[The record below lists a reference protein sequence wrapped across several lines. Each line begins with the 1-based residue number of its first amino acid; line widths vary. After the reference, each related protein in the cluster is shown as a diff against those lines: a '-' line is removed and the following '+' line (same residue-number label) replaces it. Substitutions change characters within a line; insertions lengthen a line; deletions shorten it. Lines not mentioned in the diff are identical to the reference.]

1 MPNYV
6 LTYRLPATQEPSPD
20 TMDAWTAFL
29 GELGEHLVDAGQPA
43 FSRTSIGNT
52 GAGTELCGYSMIT
65 ADDLESAA
73 ALAKG
78 CPPVGAGGG
87 VEVGELT
94 PM

>member
-20 TMDAWTAFL
+20 AMEAWGAFL
-29 GELGEHLVDAGQPA
+29 GGLGEHLVDAGQPA
-43 FSRTSIGNT
+43 FSRSSIGDT
-52 GAGTELCGYSMIT
+52 GPGTVLCGYSMVT
-65 ADDLESAA
+65 APDLETATT
-73 ALAKG
+73 LAKG
-78 CPPVGAGGG
+78 APSINAGGG